1 MKIAQMHLFEASFDE
16 MDVQEFY
23 SDYKPTEQDIADM
36 MAGWADVDDG
46 VFSVDYVAEFEHAMM
61 YTDGDLPW

>member
-1 MKIAQMHLFEASFDE
+1 MKIAQMHLLDASFTE
-16 MDVQEFY
+16 VDVQEFY
-23 SDYKPTEQDIADM
+23 SDYQPNEQDIADM
-36 MAGWADVDDG
+36 MAGWADADDG